1 MPHTLARTNTNTNAA
16 TNNDT
21 HNDTDIVSHNFTHIN
36 TVRQAYTKWHRRRV
50 TDKLNYAPKKIEV
63 LK

>member
-1 MPHTLARTNTNTNAA
+1 MYLSSDTMPHTLARTNTNTNAA

-36 TVRQAYTKWHRRRV
+36 TVRQAYTK
-50 TDKLNYAPKKIEV
+50 
-63 LK
+63 